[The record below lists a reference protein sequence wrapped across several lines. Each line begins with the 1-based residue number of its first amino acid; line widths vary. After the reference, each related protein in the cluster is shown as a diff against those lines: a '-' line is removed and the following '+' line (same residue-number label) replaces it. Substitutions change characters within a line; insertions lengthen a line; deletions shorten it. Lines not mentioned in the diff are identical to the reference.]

1 MTIPNYEIVRE
12 SNLTKIKIINGQFK
26 DLEFSIDDFKEVKG
40 KLSYNY
46 RILSGDVFIEDGIS
60 FKLIMESI
68 INDIINEHSMK

>member
-1 MTIPNYEIVRE
+1 MTIPTYEIVRE
-12 SNLTKIKIINGQFK
+12 SDLTKIKIINGQFK

-46 RILSGDVFIEDGIS
+46 RILSGDVFIEDGTS